1 MESERKQVQ
10 LLLNQQ
16 PKQKNNRLRKQT
28 RSSNYITTD
37 DCHDD
42 YVVLDFETTGM
53 RAGADKILEVLAIRY
68 KGHKE
73 TDRFVSLV
81 NPQRHIPLEVTQRTG
96 ISAADIRTAP
106 IIEDIIAKLVDFI
119 GELPIV
125 IHDSSFEMGFL
136 ESLED
141 FTPLKLP
148 KYTVVDTTRLARKVA
163 AQLTER
169 SKMTQLKMLLTDK
182 LNSMNGLTDCLAT
195 AAIYQYCCGISQSET
210 AI

>member
-1 MESERKQVQ
+1 MERERKQVQ

-68 KGHKE
+68 QDHEE
-73 TDRFVSLV
+73 TDRFSTLV

-106 IIEDIIAKLVDFI
+106 VIEEIIADLVAFI

-136 ESLED
+136 ESLAD
-141 FTPLKLP
+141 FTPLDLP

-163 AQLTER
+163 AQLTDR
-169 SKMTQLKMLLTDK
+169 KQMVQLKTLLTDK
-182 LNSMNGLTDCLAT
+182 LNSMSGHTDCLAT
-195 AAIYQYCCGISQSET
+195 AAIYQYCCRVNQPE
-210 AI
+210 AAV